1 MSGHSKWSKIKR
13 GKAIEDAKRGK
24 IFSKIARLIS
34 VATKEKGGNPT
45 TNPRLRMAIEQA
57 KAVNMSNDNIERAIA
72 QGNNRTEGAK
82 MEEFLY
88 EAYGP
93 GGIALLIE
101 GIADNK
107 NRALGEI
114 RNILS
119 KNSGKFV
126 ESGGVSYLFQ
136 KKGVILVNVGE
147 TRADKETLELS
158 AIDAGAEDIKW
169 RDNNILEIYTQP
181 ETIEKVK
188 QDLKEKQIPI
198 EFKSSSLD
206 WVPINE
212 IEIPDPKTKERADKL
227 LDALDEQDD
236 VNEIYSNL
244 KLET

>member
-24 IFSKIARLIS
+24 IFSKIARLIL
-34 VATKEKGGNPT
+34 VAVKEKGGDPT

-57 KAVNMSNDNIERAIA
+57 KAVNMPNENIERAIA
-72 QGNNRTEGAK
+72 RGAGGTEGAK
-82 MEEFLY
+82 MEDFLY

-101 GIADNK
+101 GITDNK
-107 NRALGEI
+107 NRTLGEM

-136 KKGVILVNVGE
+136 KKGVILVNTG
-147 TRADKETLELS
+147 RSPADKEALALS

-169 RDNNILEIYTQP
+169 RDNNILEIYMQP
-181 ETIEKVK
+181 EAIDKAKQALEENQAQIE
-188 QDLKEKQIPI
+188 
-198 EFKSSSLD
+198 SSSLA
-206 WVPINE
+206 WVPITE
-212 IEIPDPKTKERADKL
+212 IEIAGQKTKDQITKL
-227 LDALDEQDD
+227 LDALEEQDD

-244 KLET
+244 KLES